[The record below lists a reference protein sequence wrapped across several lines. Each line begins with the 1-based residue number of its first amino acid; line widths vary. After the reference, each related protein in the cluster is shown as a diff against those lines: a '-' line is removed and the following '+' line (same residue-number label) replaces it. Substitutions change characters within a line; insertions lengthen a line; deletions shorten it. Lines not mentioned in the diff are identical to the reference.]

1 MIIGTCVCTNGSFT
15 LLDEYKINFGDD
27 FYSDKIVVMSDDG
40 WNYIVD
46 YQGDGYYGCV
56 DVNGKEVSF
65 LVE

>member
-15 LLDEYKINFGDD
+15 LLDEYDINFAADL
-27 FYSDKIVVMSDDG
+27 YSDKIVVMSDDG
-40 WNYIVD
+40 WNYIVH

-56 DVNGKEVSF
+56 DSNGKEVSF